1 VNPYETRRYLAE
13 YLQFHFGDR
22 REFFPYPFAPPGA
35 LDFHRRII
43 RDCLLPVRFPH
54 PTRGLDL
61 GCAVGRL
68 TRELARVVDEATG
81 VDNSRQFIR
90 AARRMVREKNVRFL
104 VADAEQI
111 VGAPFRAR
119 LFGNGRARQGA
130 PPTEFHVVLAVNLI
144 CRLRHPRQ
152 FLARLPDL
160 VVPGGQLVLA
170 TPYSWLEPYTPRR
183 HWIRPAELP
192 DLLAPR
198 FALKRRRDLPFL
210 IREHERKYQLVISD
224 VLTFRR
230 LPDPPRSR

>member
-1 VNPYETRRYLAE
+1 MNPYETRRYLAE

-22 REFFPYPFAPPGA
+22 REFFPYPFPPRGA
-35 LDFHRRII
+35 LDFHRRIV

-68 TRELARVVDEATG
+68 TQELARVVDEATG
-81 VDNSRQFIR
+81 VDNSRPFIR
-90 AARRMVREKNVRFL
+90 AARRMVRETNVTF
-104 VADAEQI
+104 VVGDAPRVTGQY
-111 VGAPFRAR
+111 
-119 LFGNGRARQGA
+119 
-130 PPTEFHVVLAVNLI
+130 HVVLAVNLI

-152 FLARLPDL
+152 FLARLPEL

-170 TPYSWLEPYTPRR
+170 TPYSWLEQYTPRR
-183 HWIRPAELP
+183 HWIRPDELP
-192 DLLAPR
+192 GLLAPR